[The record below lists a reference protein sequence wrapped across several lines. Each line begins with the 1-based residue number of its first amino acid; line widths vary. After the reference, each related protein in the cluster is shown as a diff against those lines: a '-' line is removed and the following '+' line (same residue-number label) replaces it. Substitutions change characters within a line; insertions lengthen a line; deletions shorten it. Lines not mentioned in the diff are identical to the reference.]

1 MVVPF
6 LAIRSRERGFSLI
19 EVMLTVGL
27 FALLAGAVTV
37 SMRPG
42 MEAATVRSEATALRS
57 LLADARTASIIARTP
72 VAVSIDPR
80 LRLVTVSHGSVA
92 GRRFPPDLAVATGTG
107 DQPLAIWFY
116 PDGTTSGGAF
126 ELALAGRRTQLSV
139 NWLTGRVSE
148 TANVAGRR

>member
-1 MVVPF
+1 MFP
-6 LAIRSRERGFSLI
+6 LPAARSQESGFSLI

-27 FALLAGAVTV
+27 FALLAGVVTV
-37 SMRPG
+37 SMRSG
-42 MEAATVRSEATALRS
+42 LEAATVRSETTALRS
-57 LLADARTASIIARTP
+57 LLADARTAAIIARLP

-80 LRLVTVSHGSVA
+80 LRHVTVSHGSVA
-92 GRRFPPDLAVATGTG
+92 GRRLAPGLAVATGTG

-126 ELALAGRRTQLSV
+126 ELSRAGRRMRLSV

-148 TANVAGRR
+148 TANLAGPP